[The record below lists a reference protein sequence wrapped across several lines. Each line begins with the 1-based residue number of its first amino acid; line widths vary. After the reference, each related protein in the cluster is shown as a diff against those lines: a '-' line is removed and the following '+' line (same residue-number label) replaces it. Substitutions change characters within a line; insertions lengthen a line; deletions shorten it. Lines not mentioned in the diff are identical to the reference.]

1 MAAEA
6 HGTAPTPD
14 EVGAMYDQYGD
25 LLAHLLG
32 SSAVHIGMYV
42 PHGTRTPATSLVDMA
57 DVAQDRQT
65 EFLIDTFD
73 PVAGSR
79 VLDIGCGTGAPAL
92 RLAERTGCRVT
103 GITVSRSQLARCQ
116 ERRTEHPAAGRV
128 EFAYGNAMALE
139 HPDASF
145 DAVWSIDCVPHL
157 SDRPLGLR
165 EAHRVLRPGGRFLLT
180 EFTVRG
186 TPSEAEMSAY
196 TTLWAC
202 PPLRP
207 FAALI
212 GEVEEAGFQVELVR
226 DMTTNAVLC
235 GELMGVLYQDRREE
249 IEQRFGKEALTHTD
263 PLIGPFRSFTRRH
276 TDYHVLVLRKP
287 ED

>member
-73 PVAGSR
+73 PVPGGR

-116 ERRTEHPAAGRV
+116 ERRTVHPAADRV

-139 HPDASF
+139 HTDASF
-145 DAVWSIDCVPHL
+145 DAAWSIDCVPHL

-165 EAHRVLRPGGRFLLT
+165 EAHRVLKPGGRFLLT

-226 DMTTNAVLC
+226 DMTANAVLC

-287 ED
+287 TD

>member
-32 SSAVHIGMYV
+32 SSAVHIGMFV
-42 PHGTRTPATSLVDMA
+42 PHGTPAASLVDMA

-73 PVAGSR
+73 PVPGSR

-103 GITVSRSQLARCQ
+103 GITVSRSQLDRCQ
-116 ERRTEHPAAGRV
+116 ERRTGHPAADRV

-139 HPDASF
+139 HADASF
-145 DAVWSIDCVPHL
+145 DAAWSIDCVPHL

-165 EAHRVLRPGGRFLLT
+165 EAQRVLKPGGRFLLT

-186 TPSEAEMSAY
+186 APSEAEMSAY

-276 TDYHVLVLRKP
+276 TDYHVLALRKP
-287 ED
+287 AG